1 MLEKIIQ
8 RRKINLSGLLFLL
21 YIFTSSLA
29 AQEGIIVIDE
39 ASGKYMPLGRFDRSV
54 FLDSNFV
61 DWFNEEYNSY
71 TINENALSD
80 IMIEVEDV
88 YVKIVMGT
96 WCSDSIREVPRFYKI
111 LDVVNFDKNH
121 VDLICVDKAK
131 VGLDDEVDGLGVY
144 LVPTFIFPKEGKE
157 LGRIIESPNDSLEK
171 DFENILK

>member
-21 YIFTSSLA
+21 FIFTSSLA

-71 TINENALSD
+71 TINENAVRA
-80 IMIEVEDV
+80 IMKEVEDV
-88 YVKIVMGT
+88 HVKIVMGT
-96 WCSDSIREVPRFYKI
+96 WCSDSRREVPRFYKI
-111 LDVVNFDKNH
+111 LDALNFDKNH
-121 VDLICVDKAK
+121 VDLICVDKAN
-131 VGLDDEVDGLGVY
+131 VGVNNEVDGLNINFVT
-144 LVPTFIFPKEGKE
+144 TFIFYTNEIE
-157 LGRIIESPNDSLEK
+157 IDRIIETPDVTLEI